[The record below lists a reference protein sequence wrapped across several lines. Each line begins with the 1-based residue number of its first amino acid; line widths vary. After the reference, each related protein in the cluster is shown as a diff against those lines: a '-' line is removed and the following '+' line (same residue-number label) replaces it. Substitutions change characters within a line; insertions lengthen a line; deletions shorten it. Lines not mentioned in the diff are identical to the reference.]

1 MQMADIAMLGV
12 DAAVG
17 GIDQRK
23 IHMLAREHLPNFGFP
38 SPVCIHTP
46 ILNGL
51 DGKKMS
57 SSQGNYISVADSEEE
72 IRKKCQRAFC
82 PPETAEN
89 PVLQIFQYHIF
100 PRLPEIVLKRP
111 EKFGGNRYSPITQIL
126 KLPTA
131 KERFIRLISKK
142 PVVMALWRSL
152 PRCAT
157 IYGDMKKNIRLTGR
171 GLPLKIEEEKR
182 HSISDLLKWVFALKM
197 RTTLKSARMY
207 LTRSLS
213 LPCNKLV
220 HKKWLT
226 AIGGSISTGKEANVF
241 FGEREDAS
249 VAIKI
254 YRIQSANFTTMSS
267 YITGDRRFSHVKK
280 SKKELVFAWTRK
292 EFSNLARAKE
302 AGLPVPEPLVWDRN
316 ILIMSFLG
324 DGECPYPQLRSAE
337 IDNPARVYENIMA
350 MIDTLYNKAELVHGD
365 LSEFNILYSDQPYL
379 IDMGQSVTRDH
390 PRALQFLMRDIRNMN
405 RFFKKRGCEVK
416 TEYEIF
422 NSVTGRN
429 VSQP

>member
-1 MQMADIAMLGV
+1 VSIEQQEEAF
-12 DAAVG
+12 
-17 GIDQRK
+17 DQR
-23 IHMLAREHLPNFGFP
+23 LAEMGIRIKDTNNLK
-38 SPVCIHTP
+38 V
-46 ILNGL
+46 
-51 DGKKMS
+51 
-57 SSQGNYISVADSEEE
+57 SENVFDEV
-72 IRKKCQRAFC
+72 
-82 PPETAEN
+82 T
-89 PVLQIFQYHIF
+89 L
-100 PRLPEIVLKRP
+100 L
-111 EKFGGNRYSPITQIL
+111 
-126 KLPTA
+126 
-131 KERFIRLISKK
+131 
-142 PVVMALWRSL
+142 AL
-152 PRCAT
+152 
-157 IYGDMKKNIRLTGR
+157 Y
-171 GLPLKIEEEKR
+171 
-182 HSISDLLKWVFALKM
+182 
-197 RTTLKSARMY
+197 
-207 LTRSLS
+207 
-213 LPCNKLV
+213 KLV
-220 HKKWLT
+220 HKKWIT

-241 FGEREDAS
+241 LGDREDQA

-267 YITGDRRFSHVKK
+267 YVTGDRRFSHVKK
-280 SKKELVFAWTRK
+280 SKKELIFAWTRK

-324 DGECPYPQLRSAE
+324 EGECPYPQLRSAE
-337 IDNPARVYENIMA
+337 IDNPAQVYENIMA

-422 NSVTGRN
+422 NAVTGLN

>member
-1 MQMADIAMLGV
+1 MSIEQQEEV
-12 DAAVG
+12 F
-17 GIDQRK
+17 DQR
-23 IHMLAREHLPNFGFP
+23 LAEMGIRIKDANNLK
-38 SPVCIHTP
+38 V
-46 ILNGL
+46 
-51 DGKKMS
+51 
-57 SSQGNYISVADSEEE
+57 SENVFDEV
-72 IRKKCQRAFC
+72 
-82 PPETAEN
+82 T
-89 PVLQIFQYHIF
+89 L
-100 PRLPEIVLKRP
+100 L
-111 EKFGGNRYSPITQIL
+111 
-126 KLPTA
+126 
-131 KERFIRLISKK
+131 
-142 PVVMALWRSL
+142 AL
-152 PRCAT
+152 
-157 IYGDMKKNIRLTGR
+157 Y
-171 GLPLKIEEEKR
+171 
-182 HSISDLLKWVFALKM
+182 
-197 RTTLKSARMY
+197 
-207 LTRSLS
+207 
-213 LPCNKLV
+213 KLV

-241 FGEREDAS
+241 LGEREDQA

-280 SKKELVFAWTRK
+280 SKKELIFAWTRK

-324 DGECPYPQLRSAE
+324 EGECPYPQLRSAE
-337 IDNPARVYENIMA
+337 IDNPAQVYENIMA

-405 RFFKKRGCEVK
+405 RFFKKKGCEVK

-422 NSVTGRN
+422 NTVTGLN